1 VKQGHQFTPVA
12 NLGVEE
18 LPPTEDLTGQSPPEA
33 VVVKKRAHTLAQL
46 AEPAAV
52 SDSAVAD
59 PANPPLPSMPELIAR
74 LRESESPMEGNHGDA
89 IGNPPQEYPQE
100 ELRQERSEQPSRE
113 AARPEALTDDGE
125 PRRKVPIDKRIAEE
139 ARRRQEAKQRVENT
153 PRAAQEL
160 ENDFT
165 QTQSGDDLFN
175 DDDNSEPAPLEGN
188 PAAAA
193 GEIQQRPSTSSPSQP
208 LKAGRKQFAR
218 HARQRPYGRPI
229 EKDQGDRDRPL
240 TQINMQLT
248 ASDQP
253 TIAYGNPPLPSLPP
267 DEQRLTENP
276 PNTLP
281 VPQPSDGSVD
291 RRRKAA
297 NLIRQQRPP
306 LVASPHEP
314 SKDLVIFRTWTGAR
328 WKEETRVVADQS
340 DPLRVE
346 REAKR
351 FVEAHHAQ
359 LRDAGMR
366 TLMPSQCL
374 PSARQDGSHSVFLIF
389 ENRAITDA
397 MEKEAAAFI
406 RKHH

>member
-1 VKQGHQFTPVA
+1 
-12 NLGVEE
+12 
-18 LPPTEDLTGQSPPEA
+18 
-33 VVVKKRAHTLAQL
+33 
-46 AEPAAV
+46 
-52 SDSAVAD
+52 
-59 PANPPLPSMPELIAR
+59 MPELIAR
-74 LRESESPMEGNHGDA
+74 LRESESPVEGNHGDA
-89 IGNPPQEYPQE
+89 IGNSPQQHPQED
-100 ELRQERSEQPSRE
+100 LRQERSESPSRE
-113 AARPEALTDDGE
+113 AARPEVLTDDRE
-125 PRRKVPIDKRIAEE
+125 SRRKVPE
-139 ARRRQEAKQRVENT
+139 ARRRLEAKHRAENT
-153 PRAAQEL
+153 PRAALEL
-160 ENDFT
+160 EDEFT

-175 DDDNSEPAPLEGN
+175 DGDRSEPAPLD
-188 PAAAA
+188 PAAA
-193 GEIQQRPSTSSPSQP
+193 GESQRRASTSSPSQP

-229 EKDQGDRDRPL
+229 ENGQSDRDRPL

-248 ASDQP
+248 GSDQP
-253 TIAYGNPPLPSLPP
+253 IAHGDPPLPPIPP
-267 DEQRLTENP
+267 VDQRPTENP
-276 PNTLP
+276 ANTLP
-281 VPQPSDGSVD
+281 VPEPSDGSVE

-297 NLIRQQRPP
+297 NLIRQQRSP
-306 LVASPHEP
+306 LVAGPHEP

-351 FVEAHHAQ
+351 FVEVHHAQ

-397 MEKEAAAFI
+397 MEKEAAAFR